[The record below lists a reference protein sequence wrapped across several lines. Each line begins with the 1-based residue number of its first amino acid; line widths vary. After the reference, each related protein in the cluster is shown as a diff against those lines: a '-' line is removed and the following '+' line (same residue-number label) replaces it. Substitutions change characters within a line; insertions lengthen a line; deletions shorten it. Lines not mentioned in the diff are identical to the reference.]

1 MKKPN
6 FSDDTKLE
14 ALERANWVCE
24 VCGNNDVLDCHHVKN
39 NSILNRKL
47 YGDNIQ
53 GLTNLKILC
62 RKCHLDGKVLKA
74 LKIDKETLEGW
85 EVQN

>member
-14 ALERANWVCE
+14 ALERAGWCCE
-24 VCGNNDVLDCHHVKN
+24 ICGNNDILDFHHCKS
-39 NSILNRKL
+39 NSIMNRKK

-53 GLTNLKILC
+53 TLENCSVLC
-62 RKCHLDGKVLKA
+62 RKHHLDGKVLKN
-74 LKIDKETLEGW
+74 LKIGTMILERW
-85 EVQN
+85 EV